1 MRVVIVGAG
10 IMGCTAALELAS
22 RGAEVV
28 LLERA
33 VPGAE
38 ASSAAAGI
46 LGAQAEAHEPG
57 PMFLRMLRAR
67 DAYFRAVERL
77 CHVDATTIGYQKSG
91 VLKLSYDEREDEAL
105 RAIVDWQRAA
115 DAKAALL
122 TPSELRSVE
131 PHASP
136 RATSAAYF
144 IDDAQIEPAK
154 LMEVLAQRV
163 RATPKIQ
170 VRTGTSVAG
179 LSIEAGAC
187 RGVVLDGDEKLGA
200 DAVILAAGSWSS
212 LVPGVPAAPR
222 GVKPVRGQMIELSE
236 QPPTLRTVLF
246 GGGTYVVPR
255 GDGRVVCGST
265 VEHVGFEKDV
275 TASGLHHV
283 LGGTVQNAPKM
294 GEAAFRRA
302 WSNFRPYTAGPP
314 LVGKSELEGLFLATG
329 HFRNGIL
336 LAFDT
341 AETVAAAVCEG

>member
-57 PMFLRMLRAR
+57 PLFLRMLRAR
-67 DAYFRAVERL
+67 DGYADAVERL
-77 CHVDATTIGYQKSG
+77 CQVAATTIGYQKSG
-91 VLKLSYDEREDEAL
+91 VLKLTHDASENDAFRSL
-105 RAIVDWQRAA
+105 VDWQRAA
-115 DAKAALL
+115 GAKAELL
-122 TPSELRSVE
+122 APSEIQNVE

-144 IDDAQIEPAK
+144 EDDAQVEPTK
-154 LMEVLAQRV
+154 LMEALAKRV
-163 RATPKIQ
+163 RRVPTIR

-179 LSIEAGAC
+179 LSFEADVC
-187 RGVVLDGDEKLGA
+187 RGVLLGGDEVLRG
-200 DAVILAAGSWSS
+200 DAVVLAAGSWSS
-212 LVPGVPAAPR
+212 LVPGVPEAAR
-222 GVKPVRGQMIELSE
+222 AVKPFRGQMVELVE
-236 QPPTLRTVLF
+236 LPPTLKTVLF
-246 GGGTYVVPR
+246 GQGTYVVPR

-265 VEHVGFEKDV
+265 VEDVGFAKSV
-275 TASGLHHV
+275 TAGGLHHV
-283 LGGTVQNAPKM
+283 LSGAVQNAPEM
-294 GEAAFRRA
+294 ANATFERA
-302 WSNFRPYTAGPP
+302 WSNFRPYSPGPP
-314 LVGKSELEGLFLATG
+314 LVGKSEVAGLFLATG

-341 AETVAAAVCEG
+341 AETVAAAIFAS